1 MDVFFKNI
9 MLDPEPLP
17 PSHSSQKALSI
28 EYPSFYD
35 LQDHAESSL
44 VRRGIAR
51 YLIPRN
57 YEKSIRR
64 HQALGSP
71 IVRKVVMGTIGRTTT
86 SGQGGNYRLD
96 AKRSP
101 IEASANFAFRG
112 SVFNEVVH
120 TIGALPSMIVIA
132 DGLIEGR
139 PSVASAVSVVGCG
152 FNLALVALQR
162 YNRARMIQNVDN
174 ELRSGY
180 VFREGYENYLGI
192 DGRAVDNYIID
203 QFTQKRSALVQSEVE
218 APNTT

>member
-1 MDVFFKNI
+1 MSESHLTNQ
-9 MLDPEPLP
+9 DPTARKPYE
-17 PSHSSQKALSI
+17 I

-96 AKRSP
+96 SSRSP

-112 SVFNEVVH
+112 SVFNEAVH
-120 TIGALPSMIVIA
+120 TIGALPSSFLLADSIIGGKGVTVPAISIA
-132 DGLIEGR
+132 GI
-139 PSVASAVSVVGCG
+139 G

-162 YNRARMIQNVDN
+162 YNRARMIQNVDT
-174 ELRSGY
+174 ELRSGN
-180 VFREGYENYLGI
+180 VFREEYINYLGI
-192 DGRAVDNYIID
+192 DSRAVDNYIID
-203 QFTQKRSALVQSEVE
+203 SFKENWNQKQAAINVSEQE
-218 APNTT
+218 

>member
-1 MDVFFKNI
+1 MSESHLTNQ
-9 MLDPEPLP
+9 DPTARKPYE
-17 PSHSSQKALSI
+17 I

-71 IVRKVVMGTIGRTTT
+71 IVRKVVMGTIGRITT

-96 AKRSP
+96 SRRSH
-101 IEASANFAFRG
+101 IEASTNFAFRG
-112 SVFNEVVH
+112 SVFNEAVH

-162 YNRARMIQNVDN
+162 YNRARMIQTVDT
-174 ELRSGY
+174 ELRSGN
-180 VFREGYENYLGI
+180 VFREEYINYLGI
-192 DGRAVDNYIID
+192 DSRAVDNYIID
-203 QFTQKRSALVQSEVE
+203 QFAQKGATLQESSVDSYPAI
-218 APNTT
+218 

>member
-1 MDVFFKNI
+1 MSESHLTNQ
-9 MLDPEPLP
+9 DPTARKPYE
-17 PSHSSQKALSI
+17 I

-96 AKRSP
+96 SRRSH
-101 IEASANFAFRG
+101 IEASTNFAFRG
-112 SVFNEVVH
+112 SVFNEAVH

-162 YNRARMIQNVDN
+162 YNRARMIQTVDT
-174 ELRSGY
+174 ELRSGN
-180 VFREGYENYLGI
+180 VFREEYINYLGI
-192 DGRAVDNYIID
+192 DSRAVDNYIID
-203 QFTQKRSALVQSEVE
+203 SFKENWDQKQAAINVSEQE
-218 APNTT
+218 

>member
-1 MDVFFKNI
+1 MSESHLTNQ
-9 MLDPEPLP
+9 DPTARKPYE
-17 PSHSSQKALSI
+17 I

-96 AKRSP
+96 SRRSH
-101 IEASANFAFRG
+101 IEASTNFAFRG
-112 SVFNEVVH
+112 SVFNEAVH

-162 YNRARMIQNVDN
+162 YNRARMIQTVDT
-174 ELRSGY
+174 ELRSGN
-180 VFREGYENYLGI
+180 VFREEYINYLGI
-192 DGRAVDNYIID
+192 DSRAVDNYIID
-203 QFTQKRSALVQSEVE
+203 QFAQKRATLLESSVDSYPAI
-218 APNTT
+218 

>member
-1 MDVFFKNI
+1 

-17 PSHSSQKALSI
+17 THQNSQKTHSI
-28 EYPSFYD
+28 EFPSFYD
-35 LQDHAESSL
+35 LQDHAESTL
-44 VRRGIAR
+44 IRRGIAR

-64 HQALGSP
+64 HQAMGSP
-71 IVRKVVMGTIGRTTT
+71 IVRKVVMGTIGRTTK

-101 IEASANFAFRG
+101 IEASTNFAFRG

-120 TIGALPSMIVIA
+120 TIGALPSALVLA

-139 PSVASAVSVVGCG
+139 VGVASAVCAVGCG

-174 ELRSGY
+174 ELKSGY

-192 DGRAVDNYIID
+192 DARAVDNYIID
-203 QFTQKRSALVQSEVE
+203 QFTQRRDAILSATSET
-218 APNTT
+218 PSTM

>member
-1 MDVFFKNI
+1 MPE
-9 MLDPEPLP
+9 PEPLP
-17 PSHSSQKALSI
+17 PYQTSQKALSI

-35 LQDHAESSL
+35 LQDHAESTL
-44 VRRGIAR
+44 IRRGIAR

-71 IVRKVVMGTIGRTTT
+71 IVRKVVMGTIGRTTK

-120 TIGALPSMIVIA
+120 TVAALPSVIVIA

-139 PSVASAVSVVGCG
+139 PSVASTVSVVGCG

-174 ELRSGY
+174 ELKSGY

-192 DGRAVDNYIID
+192 DARAVDNYIID
-203 QFTQKRSALVQSEVE
+203 QFTQRKDAMLS
-218 APNTT
+218 TTPEIPPIT